1 MMIKCK
7 YKKNKSRSSYLKKFG
22 VELEFRVW
30 TSIPLFVIL
39 IFELQPKAASITRMM
54 PIIKVIKAL
63 PKYLVAI
70 S

>member
-7 YKKNKSRSSYLKKFG
+7 YKKNKSRSSYSKKFG